1 MMNKTRPAW
10 LDEKEYPFKDH
21 YFKTAQGDMHYVDEG
36 TGDPIV
42 LLHGNPGWSFE
53 YREII
58 KEMSKTHRCIAPD
71 YIGFGLS
78 DKPADWDYLPIHHSK
93 LVNDL
98 LDSLN
103 LTNVTLVFNDWG
115 GPFAM
120 AYAIKYPEK
129 IKKLV
134 VTNSWFWPV
143 THIPNFTRFSG
154 LAGGPIGKFFAMN
167 FNLIARE
174 LSRAAYG
181 PKKKMPAEVRKHYY
195 APHEEQKDARIGTW
209 VFPGQI
215 IGSTAWLQVL
225 WAQRDRIQHIP
236 TAIVWGDSD
245 IAFKE
250 GELKVWTDLMQK
262 HTLTVLNKI
271 GHYPPEEAP
280 EEVIKVLKGQ

>member
-1 MMNKTRPAW
+1 MKNKPRPNW

-21 YFKTAQGDMHYVDEG
+21 YFSTPQGDMHYVDEG

-42 LLHGNPGWSFE
+42 FLHGNPGWSFE
-53 YREII
+53 YRESI
-58 KEMSKTHRCIAPD
+58 KAMSATKRCIAPD

-78 DKPADWDYLPIHHSK
+78 DKPADWDYLPINHAKHIE
-93 LVNDL
+93 DF

-103 LTNVTLVFNDWG
+103 LNNITFVFNDWG
-115 GPFAM
+115 GPPAM
-120 AYAIKYPEK
+120 SYAIKHPEK

-143 THIPNFTRFSG
+143 NDVPNFVNFSG
-154 LAGGPIGKFFAMN
+154 MAGGAIGKFIAMN

-181 PKKKMPAEVRKHYY
+181 PRKKMPALVHKHYY
-195 APHEEQKDARIGTW
+195 MPHEENKSDRIGTW

-215 IGSTAWLQVL
+215 IGSTPWLKTL
-225 WAQRDRIQHIP
+225 WAQREKIKHIP
-236 TAIVWGDSD
+236 TAIIWGDSD
-245 IAFKE
+245 IAFKK
-250 GELKVWTDLMQK
+250 GELKVWTDLMEN

-280 EEVIKVLKGQ
+280 EEIIKVLR